1 MAWSKVERVRELA
14 QLVGITITE
23 DELGEVAD
31 RLDCLL
37 RALENLA
44 VLDLSGIQPVTVFPE
59 EPEHDA

>member
-14 QLVGITITE
+14 QLVGITVIE
-23 DELGEVAD
+23 DELAEVAD
-31 RLDCLL
+31 RFDCLL
-37 RALENLA
+37 RALEKLA